1 MRHKGLGFRQRKQA
15 AAQLRHQQRL
25 AAKGRHARLSGFL
38 FNGGPIRFGQRDDGN
53 ILSRL
58 LTDAANKLHAAHV
71 GKLPVRHIQP
81 VKILRLDGLAY
92 QAQGLFAGGSQSGPH
107 SHLLKHMRRAFARA
121 GVAVHN
127 QDGAVFQA
135 GNRKGF
141 LRFRIETEGKGNAD
155 PSARALS
162 AFHRDRAV
170 HQIHNVFG
178 DGHPQTSALN
188 AAERGIALPLKGLKN
203 AADKFLAHTDAVVL
217 DDKLIIGEA
226 LGGAGLFQRRHR
238 DGAAGVGIFDG
249 VAQQV
254 EQHLVEAQL
263 IAANLLVL
271 DARKIHMEGLLLG
284 VNVRL
289 HNAAQPLKNLR

>member
-1 MRHKGLGFRQRKQA
+1 
-15 AAQLRHQQRL
+15 
-25 AAKGRHARLSGFL
+25 
-38 FNGGPIRFGQRDDGN
+38 
-53 ILSRL
+53 
-58 LTDAANKLHAAHV
+58 
-71 GKLPVRHIQP
+71 
-81 VKILRLDGLAY
+81 
-92 QAQGLFAGGSQSGPH
+92 
-107 SHLLKHMRRAFARA
+107 MRRAFARA

-203 AADKFLAHTDAVVL
+203 AADKFLAHTDAV
-217 DDKLIIGEA
+217 
-226 LGGAGLFQRRHR
+226 
-238 DGAAGVGIFDG
+238 DG